1 MTTELRVDLIPN
13 GNPDFAMYQAS
24 RGLSAT
30 NHRLYRQFR
39 SYNMKVKLTAP
50 YHAGIEVYVLKDT
63 WMVRNAIK
71 QACKVYMNTQSMQP
85 GQTNKPARWHDFRI
99 KPTDQNGAEFNQL
112 LPSGFVTNNSGGSV
126 IYNTTSTGQYD
137 YSSVRSQNSAATMG
151 FVIGGTTG
159 NQFDIVQAYMD
170 LDDTS
175 SDEAV
180 SSDSYSAFFN
190 AHTPQVDIDDEGD
203 LAPYNMTNLDNYL
216 SKIDTI
222 HNGKTTT
229 ATFDAPL
236 GWVFFRHNEEIVQGN
251 PDVQVLGAAPAA
263 RFQIATDR
271 GTTACLQVVHSP
283 GKYKG
288 VRSEPMGR
296 IIKINQTEFDVK

>member
-1 MTTELRVDLIPN
+1 
-13 GNPDFAMYQAS
+13 
-24 RGLSAT
+24 
-30 NHRLYRQFR
+30 
-39 SYNMKVKLTAP
+39 MKVKLTAP
-50 YHAGIEVYVLKDT
+50 YHNAIEVYILKDT

-71 QACKVYMNTQSMQP
+71 QACKVYMNTQTMQP

-99 KPTDQNGAEFNQL
+99 KPTDQTGSEISQL
-112 LPSGFVTNNSGGSV
+112 LPTGFVTNDVNGPV
-126 IYNTTSTGQYD
+126 IFNTTSTGQYD
-137 YSSVRSQNSAATMG
+137 YSSVRSQNNATTRQ
-151 FVIGGTTG
+151 FVIGGTSG
-159 NQFDIVQAYMD
+159 NQFDILQAYMD

-180 SSDSYSAFFN
+180 SSDSYSAFFD

-216 SKIDTI
+216 VKVDTI
-222 HNGKTTT
+222 YTGKTTT

-236 GWVFFRHNEEIVQGN
+236 GWVFFKHNTEILERN
-251 PDVQVLGAAPAA
+251 PDVKFDGATGVFQVQTGAIGPG
-263 RFQIATDR
+263 
-271 GTTACLQVVHSP
+271 GTVTACLQVIHSP

-288 VRSEPMGR
+288 VRSEPMGK